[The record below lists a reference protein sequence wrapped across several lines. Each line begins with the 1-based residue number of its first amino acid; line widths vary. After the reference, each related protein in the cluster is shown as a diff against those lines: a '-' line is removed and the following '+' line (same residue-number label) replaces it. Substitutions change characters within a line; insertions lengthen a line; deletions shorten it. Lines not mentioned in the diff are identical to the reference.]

1 MTLNNALNSDK
12 FKASSACQRLLCTA
26 MLKPR
31 ITSYTQPVVMSCLC
45 SDFAVEGCTTHGKY
59 LAVHE
64 IKLPF
69 KLRIN
74 DPMSMIDDAKYVVLL
89 IDIISDHQNF
99 ICSFLCVRVC
109 L

>member
-1 MTLNNALNSDK
+1 MTLNNALNSNK

-31 ITSYTQPVVMSCLC
+31 ITSHTQPVVMSCLC
-45 SDFAVEGCTTHGKY
+45 SDFTVEGCTTHGKY

-64 IKLPF
+64 NKLPF

-89 IDIISDHQNF
+89 IAIIR
-99 ICSFLCVRVC
+99 ISFVGFCVFECVC
-109 L
+109 NA